1 MVKKKLKKNKTN
13 KKTKKK
19 QQQQQKNKQGQDNVF
34 CVVYCQINGVAHTDN
49 YPIPQA
55 ESLIDCF
62 GEAQDLT

>member
-1 MVKKKLKKNKTN
+1 MVKKNKQTN
-13 KKTKKK
+13 KKTNKTTTTATTT
-19 QQQQQKNKQGQDNVF
+19 KNKQVQDNVL
-34 CVVYCQINGVAHTDN
+34 CVVYCQLNGVAHTDN